1 LRVAGPFGC
10 RCPSIPPC
18 SVSTPRSSNRACGF
32 AAPGSPTGF
41 FSRPTALPKD
51 STFTDLNSSF
61 RDRRTLIGVA
71 RPHGQSPGSRSLP
84 QRARS
89 EVPSLRRHYPASTVV
104 WTSPTPQRAQPV
116 PHGGPVGSRTHPLG
130 SPVLRPLSLCRHAV
144 TITPVGS
151 QPGWSRSPVS
161 CDGGLPHPFAGSAP
175 TLPVSRPARCS
186 LTLRP
191 ACSRNRLK
199 RSFTSEA
206 SVISLPPLPLR
217 LLPAGT
223 TVAGQEL
230 HLLKNGA
237 FPRRTKGIGY
247 IIPVSPFKWSRLV
260 LQDF

>member
-1 LRVAGPFGC
+1 LAVSGFRLRARLGF
-10 RCPSIPPC
+10 SIP
-18 SVSTPRSSNRACGF
+18 SSPRPARNYPRFWIRRPSSGR
-32 AAPGSPTGF
+32 
-41 FSRPTALPKD
+41 RR
-51 STFTDLNSSF
+51 DLNPP
-61 RDRRTLIGVA
+61 DHHAAQRT
-71 RPHGQSPGSRSLP
+71 
-84 QRARS
+84 
-89 EVPSLRRHYPASTVV
+89 V

-116 PHGGPVGSRTHPLG
+116 PHGRPVGSRTHPLG

-237 FPRRTKGIGY
+237 FPRRTKGTG
-247 IIPVSPFKWSRLV
+247 
-260 LQDF
+260 